1 MRTVLTLL
9 VFFAALSLAA
19 DVAPCCATG
28 TVTASVKSYYI
39 VDTGSNRIEILKGR
53 CPGLKAGD
61 IIVLPDER
69 HLSPYR
75 TDPENLPRI
84 RIIGHTTL
92 PTPPLSDLQEI
103 DSVRTN
109 RQRVRIRGWVKDAAC
124 DPLDEDWMRL
134 VLKSGRETIDVAVPI
149 PPDQTFQP
157 SAFKFATIEV
167 VGLCRRMIQGGRLF
181 ATASIEVSDPRDVT
195 VLAKPS
201 DPFEQPSLDCL
212 AGMSAT
218 EILAANACTASGVVA
233 AVWGR
238 RFFLLRTTSRTD
250 QLVRVDLNGS
260 VDLPR
265 YGDSVEAVGIVQTD
279 LHHIRLTDALCR
291 PASDPTNPQPP
302 VAETSCVLSGNNN
315 DVYLHGRTTSV
326 TGKVTEA
333 VTQGANAGQLRLAV
347 GNLTLNADISSL
359 DRIPDG
365 FDVGSTIAMT
375 AVCIAE
381 TDAWRPGENLANY
394 HGMTLVPRTA
404 DDILVLARPPWWT
417 AGRLLAV
424 ILALVAILIG
434 IAVWNRILMKLANR
448 RGHELFRSEYARAS
462 AVLRVGERTRLAT
475 ELHDSLSQSLSG
487 IACQVAAA
495 THAIDTDPAGAK
507 GRLTAAEN
515 MLASCRNELGNCLFD
530 LRGDMLE
537 EPDFSTAI
545 RKSLALVSGAAEH
558 ATVRMNIPRSRLH
571 DATAHAVLCM
581 VRELVSNALRHGK
594 AEHVRVAGCIDGDLM
609 LFSVTDDGS
618 GFDPASRPGPATGH
632 FGLTGIGD
640 RVRRFKGSLLIEAV
654 QPHGTRV
661 AVSLPVPKDVSQ
673 TKD

>member
-9 VFFAALSLAA
+9 VLSSALTLAA
-19 DVAPCCATG
+19 DVAPSCATG

-39 VDTGSNRIEILKGR
+39 ISQGSNRIEVLKER
-53 CPGLKAGD
+53 APGLKPGD
-61 IIVLPDER
+61 RVRLPTGRKLD
-69 HLSPYR
+69 PYR
-75 TDPENLPRI
+75 TYKPGLENFVL
-84 RIIGHTTL
+84 IGHEEL
-92 PTPPLSDLQEI
+92 PIPPLSNLQDI
-103 DSVRTN
+103 DPAQTDKR
-109 RQRVRIRGWVKDAAC
+109 RVRICGWVKHADY
-124 DPLDEDWMRL
+124 DSLDTAWMRL

-149 PPDQTFQP
+149 PPDQPFQP

-167 VGLCRRMIQGGRLF
+167 VGLYRRMIQGGRLF

-238 RFFLLRTTSRTD
+238 RSFLLRTTSRTD

-291 PASDPTNPQPP
+291 PASDPTDTRPP
-302 VAETSCVLSGNNN
+302 VAETACVLSGNNN
-315 DVYLHGRTTSV
+315 DVYFHGRTTSV

-333 VTQGANAGQLRLAV
+333 AIQGANAGQLRLAV

-365 FDVGSTIAMT
+365 LAVGSTIAMT

-434 IAVWNRILMKLANR
+434 IAVWNRVLMKLANR

-545 RKSLALVSGAAEH
+545 RKSLALVSGAAER

-609 LFSVTDDGS
+609 LFSVTDDGT

>member
-9 VFFAALSLAA
+9 VFFAALTLAA
-19 DVAPCCATG
+19 DVAPSCMTG
-28 TVTASVKSYYI
+28 TVTASINSYYI
-39 VDTGSNRIEILKGR
+39 IDTGSNRIEMLMRR

-61 IIVLPDER
+61 IVSLPDSK
-69 HLSPYR
+69 HLHPYR
-75 TDPENLPRI
+75 TDSTNLAPI
-84 RIIGHTTL
+84 LVVGHKPL
-92 PTPPLSDLQEI
+92 PTPPLSNLPDI
-103 DSVRTN
+103 DSVRTDK
-109 RQRVRIRGWVKDAAC
+109 QRVRIRGWVKDADR
-124 DPLDEDWMRL
+124 DPLDKMWMRL

-149 PPDQTFQP
+149 LPNRPFQP

-167 VGLCRRMIQGGRLF
+167 IGLYRRMIQGGRLF
-181 ATASIEVSDPRDVT
+181 ATASVVSDPRDVT
-195 VLAKPS
+195 ILSQPES
-201 DPFEQPSLDCL
+201 PFDQPSIDCL

-218 EILAANACTASGVVA
+218 EILSANACTASGVVA

-238 RFFLLRTTSRTD
+238 RSFLLRTTSRTD
-250 QLVRVDLNGS
+250 QLVRVDLNAPAA
-260 VDLPR
+260 LPR
-265 YGDSVEAVGIVQTD
+265 CGDFVEAVGIVQTD
-279 LHHIRLTDALCR
+279 LHHIRLKDALCR
-291 PASDPTNPQPP
+291 PASDSRNPQPP
-302 VAETSCVLSGNNN
+302 SAAETSCVLSGGNN
-315 DVYLHGRTTSV
+315 DVYFHGQTTSV

-333 VTQGANAGQLRLAV
+333 VIQGTNAGQLRLAV

-365 FDVGSTIAMT
+365 LAVGSTIAMT

-381 TDAWRPGENLANY
+381 TDAWRPGENLATY

-495 THAIDTDPAGAK
+495 AHAIDTDPAGAK

-515 MLASCRNELGNCLFD
+515 MLTSCRNELGNCLFD

-558 ATVRMNIPRSRLH
+558 ATIRMNIPRSRLH
-571 DATAHAVLCM
+571 DATAHAVLCT
-581 VRELVSNALRHGK
+581 VRELVSNALRHGG

-609 LFSVTDDGS
+609 RFSVTDDGT
-618 GFDPASRPGPATGH
+618 GFDPACRPGPATGH

-640 RVRRFKGSLLIEAV
+640 RVRRLKGSLLIEAV